1 MFDRARAAVRAN
13 RPPASVRAVVPPG
26 EHLLGWA
33 LDSGGEPLAAT
44 ESGLHAYGDRL
55 AWTEIDHVT
64 LTGPTLVIR
73 AIDGEAREVV
83 LGDPRDLPAVVKAR
97 VEASILHSRHVPLL
111 SDGRGVRVV
120 ARRSGAAIDWRLHYD
135 PGVLGGGDDA
145 EARAAASLASIR
157 AELGA

>member
-1 MFDRARAAVRAN
+1 MFDRARAAVRAS
-13 RPPASVRAVVPPG
+13 RPTAVVRAAVPPG

-33 LDSGGEPLAAT
+33 LDSAGEPIVAT

-73 AIDGEAREVV
+73 AIDGEDREVV
-83 LGDPRDLPAVVKAR
+83 LGEPRDLPAVVKAR
-97 VEASILHSRHVPLL
+97 VEASILHSRHVPLFA
-111 SDGRGVRVV
+111 DGRGVRVV
-120 ARRSGAAIDWRLHYD
+120 ARRSGVEIDWRLHYD
-135 PGVLGGGDDA
+135 PGVVGVGDA
-145 EARAAASLASIR
+145 EVRAGAALASIR